1 MEKMRE
7 EDNKNEK
14 FLYGSTAYTLHP
26 QPSSNTTK
34 CPHIRHSCSTGVRTV
49 EPAGGPASKE

>member
-1 MEKMRE
+1 MRE

-14 FLYGSTAYTLHP
+14 ILYGGTAYTLHP
-26 QPSSNTTK
+26 QTSSNTAK

-49 EPAGGPASKE
+49 EPAGGPATKE